1 MKTKFKTMDR
11 LVRKTRNAAGKINP
25 PIPFQHRT
33 GGRAY
38 DAVAFAAALEV
49 LG

>member
-1 MKTKFKTMDR
+1 MNRRYKTTDR
-11 LVRKTRNAAGKINP
+11 NVRKPRPNAQIPISNITRR
-25 PIPFQHRT
+25 PF
-33 GGRAY
+33 